1 MLLDEHVEAI
11 ALRLHEIGAVRLGHF
26 ILHSGR
32 TSPIYIDLRLLAS
45 YPKLLRQAAAAY
57 SLLLQPLNFDLL
69 SAAPLAGLPLGTA
82 LSLEMNMP
90 LIYPRLTTKAYG
102 TGKKIEG
109 RWQRGQTVVVIDDL
123 ITSGASLL
131 QTIAVLEEEGLN
143 VNDVGVL
150 IDREQGGKQHIESEG
165 FNLYSVMTISH
176 LLELLENKGRI
187 TTQQVAEILE
197 GLA

>member
-11 ALRLHEIGAVRLGHF
+11 ALGLHEIGAVRLGQF
-26 ILHSGR
+26 TLHSGR

-45 YPKLLRQAAAAY
+45 YPKLLKQVAAAY
-57 SLLLQPLNFDLL
+57 SLLLQPLKFDLL
-69 SAAPLAGLPLGTA
+69 SAAPLAGLPIGTA
-82 LSLEMNMP
+82 ISLEMNIP

-123 ITSGASLL
+123 ITSGSSLL

-150 IDREQGGKQHIESEG
+150 IDREQGGKGHIERG
-165 FNLYSVMTISH
+165 GYNLYSVMTISH